1 MKSIAKNEIT
11 QPSGRKVLVST
22 AELPEG
28 IYETMALLADGDELE
43 QIRTTTRVDAL
54 QAHSEL
60 VSRISGQP
68 VPGMYTMADWHRDGD
83 FSAYPGQEISEE
95 VFDEF
100 LNVLPPLHLPRSAGC
115 CGFMCSEPVRHD
127 QNGALY
133 NAFGHTGARYY
144 YLDRKSV
151 V

>member
-28 IYETMALLADGDELE
+28 IYETMAILADGDELE

-60 VSRISGQP
+60 VPAFPGSLCQACTQWQIGAGMAISAL
-68 VPGMYTMADWHRDGD
+68 TLAR
-83 FSAYPGQEISEE
+83 
-95 VFDEF
+95 
-100 LNVLPPLHLPRSAGC
+100 RSAKR
-115 CGFMCSEPVRHD
+115 FS
-127 QNGALY
+127 
-133 NAFGHTGARYY
+133 T
-144 YLDRKSV
+144 SS
-151 V
+151 